1 MMVPLNESALLINSL
16 VTFLIG
22 FYIFYLLNTGKV
34 RRHFFY
40 VGFGAGFLFYGA
52 GIFVRWLLSDLH
64 LQTML
69 FLFLSL
75 LFFIF
80 TSLGFW
86 SLTNRRLVLYVLFL
100 EYILFSSIIALWLA
114 GHLGGGLYLNIGS
127 FLSFLT
133 LIALVFYHRVVFGE
147 SVDRF
152 LFGWMLLLVS
162 NVLLFGMGWV
172 TDVLAIFS
180 KLVIFYGVT
189 AYDFAIISQ
198 RLRNGRSMP
207 VLPLASGGEKE
218 GGLTLVVSHSEGVVD
233 DFPWIRDFVE
243 ENVDR
248 SLFTGLF
255 VFQDV
260 LPYSWLRRLK
270 WMKPDMVSILVFSS
284 NLSKEEEFI
293 FLPMELKD
301 IGLSLVEV
309 AEQCGNSRTG
319 GCVILYDLSQ
329 LIYVFGLSSVYRLLL
344 DKMGIIRKNN
354 VSLYCVIHPST
365 HQEPHV
371 LALFKS
377 IADNVL
383 EKT

>member
-1 MMVPLNESALLINSL
+1 MAPLDGFALLTNSL

-22 FYIFYLLNTGKV
+22 FYIFYLLNRGMV

-40 VGFGAGFLFYGA
+40 MGLGTGFIFYGA
-52 GIFVRWLLSDLH
+52 GIFARWLISDLH
-64 LQTML
+64 LQTTL

-86 SLTNRRLVLYVLFL
+86 SLTRRRLVLIVLLMEYVF
-100 EYILFSSIIALWLA
+100 FSSTIVLWLTGRLA
-114 GHLGGGLYLNIGS
+114 GGFYLNIGS
-127 FLSFLT
+127 FMSFLT

-172 TDVLAIFS
+172 TDVLAILS

-198 RLRNGRSMP
+198 RLRTERLTS

-218 GGLTLVVSHSEGVVD
+218 GGLTLVVSHSEGVAD
-233 DFPWIRDFVE
+233 DFPWIRDFIE
-243 ENVDR
+243 ENIGR
-248 SLFTGLF
+248 GLFTSLF

-270 WMKPDMVSILVFSS
+270 WMKPELVSILVFSS
-284 NLSKEEEFI
+284 NLRKEEEFVL
-293 FLPMELKD
+293 LPMELKD

-309 AEQCGNSRTG
+309 AEQCGKSEAG
-319 GCVILYDLSQ
+319 GRVVLYDLSQ
-329 LIYVFGLSSVYRLLL
+329 LIYVFGLPQVYRLLL
-344 DKMGIIRKNN
+344 DKMGNIRKNN
-354 VSLYCVIHPST
+354 VILYCVIHPDT
-365 HQEPHV
+365 HPEPHV
-371 LALFKS
+371 LALLKS

>member
-22 FYIFYLLNTGKV
+22 FYIFYLLNTGRV

-40 VGFGAGFLFYGA
+40 VGIGAGFLFYGA
-52 GIFVRWLLSDLH
+52 GIFVRWLISDLR
-64 LQTML
+64 LQTTL

-86 SLTNRRLVLYVLFL
+86 SLAHRRLVLYVLFV
-100 EYILFSSIIALWLA
+100 EYIFFSSIIALWL
-114 GHLGGGLYLNIGS
+114 GGLLGGGFYLNIGS

-172 TDVLAIFS
+172 VDVLAIFS

-198 RLRNGRSMP
+198 RLRSERLTP

-218 GGLTLVVSHSEGVVD
+218 GGFTLVVSHSEGVVD
-233 DFPWIRDFVE
+233 DFPWIRDFIE

-248 SLFTGLF
+248 GLFTSLF

-270 WMKPDMVSILVFSS
+270 WMKPDLVSILVFSS
-284 NLSKEEEFI
+284 NLRNEEEFI
-293 FLPMELKD
+293 LLPMELKD

-309 AEQCGNSRTG
+309 AEQCGNSGTG
-319 GCVILYDLSQ
+319 GCVIFYDLSQ
-329 LIYVFGLSSVYRLLL
+329 LIYVFGLSYVYRLLL

-354 VSLYCVIHPST
+354 VSLYCVIHPKT
-365 HQEPHV
+365 HSEPHV

>member
-1 MMVPLNESALLINSL
+1 MAPADGYALLTNSI

-22 FYIFYLLNTGKV
+22 FYIFYLLNRGGV

-40 VGFGAGFLFYGA
+40 VGLGAGFLFYGA
-52 GIFVRWLLSDLH
+52 GIFARWLIQDPH
-64 LQTML
+64 LQTTL

-75 LFFIF
+75 LFFVF

-86 SLTNRRLVLYVLFL
+86 SLTRRRTILYVLFL
-100 EYILFSSIIALWLA
+100 EYVFFFSIIAQWLA
-114 GHLGGGLYLNIGS
+114 GNMGGGIYLNLGS

-162 NVLLFGMGWV
+162 NVLLYGMGWV
-172 TDVLAIFS
+172 TDVLAILS

-198 RLRNGRSMP
+198 RLRDERAAP

-218 GGLTLVVSHSEGVVD
+218 GGLTLVVSGSEGAAG
-233 DFPWIRDFVE
+233 DFPWIRGFME
-243 ENVDR
+243 ENIGR
-248 SLFTGLF
+248 GLFTSLF

-270 WMKPDMVSILVFSS
+270 WMKPDLVSILVFSS
-284 NLSKEEEFI
+284 SPRKEDEFLS
-293 FLPMELKD
+293 LPMELKD

-309 AEQCGNSRTG
+309 AGQCGKSEAG
-319 GCVILYDLSQ
+319 GYIILYSLSQ
-329 LIYVFGLSSVYRLLL
+329 LVHVFGLQQVYRLLL
-344 DKMGIIRKNN
+344 DKMGVVRGNN
-354 VSLYCVIHPST
+354 VGLYCIIHPDT
-365 HQEPHV
+365 HQEPSV

-383 EKT
+383 EKK